1 MEKVAQSLDQSK
13 TICYTGP
20 AVEQGSVVRQ
30 ADEMITARARVPAA
44 AVWFDGHFPDAAL
57 LPGVAQLS
65 IVVEV
70 LNAVFE
76 KPVQVKEV
84 SRVRFKQ
91 AIRPDESIDVWV
103 HPKGDNRPA
112 YDFRLLKGSE
122 VACSGCLK
130 VSVK

>member
-13 TICYTGP
+13 TICYTSQ
-20 AVEQGSVVRQ
+20 AVEQGSVARR
-30 ADEMITARARVPAA
+30 ADGMITARARVPAD

-70 LNAVFE
+70 LNAVFDG
-76 KPVQVKEV
+76 PVRVKEV

-91 AIRPDESIDVWV
+91 AIKP
-103 HPKGDNRPA
+103 
-112 YDFRLLKGSE
+112 
-122 VACSGCLK
+122 
-130 VSVK
+130 

>member
-1 MEKVAQSLDQSK
+1 MKKVAQSLDQSK
-13 TICYTGP
+13 TICYMSPT
-20 AVEQGSVVRQ
+20 VELGSVVRQ
-30 ADEMITARARVPAA
+30 AEGTITARARVPAA

-57 LPGVAQLS
+57 LPGVAQLA

-70 LNAVFE
+70 LKAALD
-76 KPVQVKEV
+76 KPVRVKEV

-91 AIRPDESIDVWV
+91 AIRPDESIDVQIN
-103 HPKGDNRPA
+103 PKGDNRPA

-130 VSVK
+130 VSV